1 MRIESRKGL
10 PSKIH
15 RVTNL
20 EILFNLHVNLRG
32 IKCSI
37 RSSLIPRKGCHLKM
51 HCLNEIHISHH
62 ICKNFPIICSSF
74 FSPSV
79 PMKTCQ
85 GNFLVQIMQLIQRT
99 NQSVDRE
106 VE

>member
-10 PSKIH
+10 PSKIPTIQKH
-15 RVTNL
+15 VQNRVTNL

-51 HCLNEIHISHH
+51 HCLNEIQISHH

-85 GNFLVQIMQLIQRT
+85 GNFLV
-99 NQSVDRE
+99 
-106 VE
+106 